1 MISAV
6 GDAIRILLVDDQR
19 MFREGVRAGLQHD
32 AAIEVVGEA
41 GEGEEA
47 VRLATELRPD
57 VVLLDLR
64 MPGMDGVEVARQL
77 REAVPDT
84 RIIVLTV
91 SDEQGDTAR
100 ALAAGANAYL
110 LKDVSLGEL
119 VASVRQVLR
128 RSES

>member
-1 MISAV
+1 M
-6 GDAIRILLVDDQR
+6 DPPIRILLVDDQR

-32 AAIEVVGEA
+32 SGIQVVGEA
-41 GEGEEA
+41 SNGEEA
-47 VRLATELRPD
+47 VRLTTELLPD

-64 MPGMDGVEVARQL
+64 MPGMDGVEAARQV
-77 REAVPDT
+77 RAAAPAT

-91 SDEQGDTAR
+91 SDEESDTAR

-128 RSES
+128 RSAS

>member
-1 MISAV
+1 MADS
-6 GDAIRILLVDDQR
+6 IRILLVDDQR

-32 AAIEVVGEA
+32 AGIEVVGDT

-47 VRLATELRPD
+47 IRLAVELRPD

-64 MPGMDGVEVARQL
+64 MPGMDGVEAARRI
-77 REAVPDT
+77 REEAPDT

-91 SDEQGDTAR
+91 SDEESDTAK

-110 LKDVSLGEL
+110 LKDVSLSEL
-119 VASVRQVLR
+119 VASIRQVLR
-128 RSES
+128 RSAS